1 MLLTGPRTQIRV
13 GVVDT
18 FLLVEAPYLEKPEW
32 KYFGGNIAVV
42 RSPTR
47 MNFLAGRFFG
57 SSGILRRAHLVVLAS
72 NGPGLDPVLRLL
84 VVAFPVRVVA
94 RKVRCLL
101 QIVKRSVLTRAS
113 RSTKVR

>member
-1 MLLTGPRTQIRV
+1 
-13 GVVDT
+13 
-18 FLLVEAPYLEKPEW
+18 
-32 KYFGGNIAVV
+32 
-42 RSPTR
+42 

-101 QIVKRSVLTRAS
+101 QIVSDRRLHAHPAQQKSVDRSGERWPPATMRS
-113 RSTKVR
+113 RLFGQHRESGLALCAN